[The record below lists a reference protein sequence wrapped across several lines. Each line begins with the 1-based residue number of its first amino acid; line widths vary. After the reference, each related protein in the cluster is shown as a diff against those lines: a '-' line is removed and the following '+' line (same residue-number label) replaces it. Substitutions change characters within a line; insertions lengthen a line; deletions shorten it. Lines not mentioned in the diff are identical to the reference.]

1 MVKLR
6 IHQCLQ
12 ADLHH
17 AWSFLVV
24 VKDDAE
30 QCEAVQVLDEK
41 QYFSKITNLY
51 LVVGQSEMSLHYQ
64 SQTVWCQ
71 CVTTGVDTLIV

>member
-1 MVKLR
+1 MEEIKVNHVAIMVKLH

-30 QCEAVQVLDEK
+30 QCEAVQVLDKER
-41 QYFSKITNLY
+41 YFLKIMSLY
-51 LVVGQSEMSLHYQ
+51 LVVG
-64 SQTVWCQ
+64 
-71 CVTTGVDTLIV
+71 